1 MSPASSRPL
10 VKQRSPAAAGVN
22 DILNTSRPLARFPRA
37 LPRFRRRALRAPG
50 RLLVDDVLPR
60 QRHHLA
66 DELFVRFRKD
76 DACRPTSSPCAARGS
91 KDLREITHECLL
103 LLGRE
108 LDHAL
113 AGIS

>member
-1 MSPASSRPL
+1 MSAASSRPL
-10 VKQRSPAAAGVN
+10 VKQRSPATGVN
-22 DILNTSRPLARFPRA
+22 DTMNGSRALTCFPRG

-66 DELFVRFRKD
+66 DEFFVRFRED
-76 DACRPTSSPCAARGS
+76 DACRPASPPCAALGS

-103 LLGRE
+103 LF
-108 LDHAL
+108 
-113 AGIS
+113 